1 MHGTHLA
8 ARKLQRI
15 RAHAGAA
22 FLALAVCG
30 LGAAPARAEAIKVG
44 TTKLSSTAPLFIAID
59 KGYFAAEGLAAE
71 VVIFDAAQPVSMG
84 VTSGDLDFGVTAV
97 SGPFAE
103 VVISGHVLSDV
114 LRLRMAEAG
123 ADFFYGHEEVRE
135 LDDLLA
141 VIRSP
146 EQARRVQVIDE
157 TASAANKRPILD
169 PRIAASDIWRST
181 HFSKMPFSLP

>member
-1 MHGTHLA
+1 MGARPRCQTGALSSFAERLKNAKQPARLGVLWLPRPEYSVTSLAKLGRQKNVGGNRTMHGTHLA

-71 VVIFDAAQPVSMG
+71 VVILDAAQPVSMG
-84 VTSGDLDFGVTAV
+84 
-97 SGPFAE
+97 
-103 VVISGHVLSDV
+103 
-114 LRLRMAEAG
+114 
-123 ADFFYGHEEVRE
+123 
-135 LDDLLA
+135 
-141 VIRSP
+141 
-146 EQARRVQVIDE
+146 
-157 TASAANKRPILD
+157 
-169 PRIAASDIWRST
+169 
-181 HFSKMPFSLP
+181 